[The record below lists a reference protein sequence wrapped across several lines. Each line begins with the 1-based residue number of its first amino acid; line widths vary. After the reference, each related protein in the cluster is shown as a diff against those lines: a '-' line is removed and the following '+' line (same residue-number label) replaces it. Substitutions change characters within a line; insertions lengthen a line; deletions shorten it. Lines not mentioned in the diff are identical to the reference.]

1 MTSTDEIASSA
12 FEINLAVY
20 NFKVGDELTID
31 IKYKNGCKPMVLNP
45 EVIYPKAS
53 FQLTNLDVTSNKI
66 IWSTT
71 NEIGKLPFIIEQYRW
86 NKWIKVG
93 FVNGKGGA
101 GPNNYSAVVRLN
113 SGKNRFRLKQ
123 TDMQGNKK
131 LSKEIEYSN
140 PIPAV
145 TFSPNKVDSEITF
158 SAETMYEI
166 YDEFGAIVVK
176 GFSNKINCGNL
187 KKGKYYLNYDN
198 KMEEFTK
205 K

>member
-1 MTSTDEIASSA
+1 MA
-12 FEINLAVY
+12 
-20 NFKVGDELTID
+20 
-31 IKYKNGCKPMVLNP
+31 NP
-45 EVIYPKAS
+45 IHDNAC

-131 LSKEIEYSN
+131 LSKEIEYTN

-166 YDEFGAIVVK
+166 YDEFGAIVV
-176 GFSNKINCGNL
+176 NPEN
-187 KKGKYYLNYDN
+187 GKVAPLICPYHSFCSR
-198 KMEEFTK
+198 E
-205 K
+205 